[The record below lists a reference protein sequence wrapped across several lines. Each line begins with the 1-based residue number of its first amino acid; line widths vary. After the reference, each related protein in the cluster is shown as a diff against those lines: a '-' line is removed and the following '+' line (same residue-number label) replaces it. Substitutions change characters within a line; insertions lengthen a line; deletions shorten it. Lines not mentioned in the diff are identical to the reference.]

1 MAQIRQQSLAITYET
16 TTLKKFYN
24 TIDSL
29 CRYVCS
35 IFFFPKMGLPGLF
48 FVYFGLFKQYIF
60 CNKLMWK
67 MSIQYPVLGFNPF
80 IVCLIPLPL
89 DQGSRYNLIF
99 FFLALFLSVGR
110 VWSFLADS
118 LQLNFTLKS
127 TPFCTKS
134 IPYSLYLSLIQE
146 GVCTYVCGLE
156 IVSHSSLNK
165 VSAKSLSIECA
176 SFFLSFSPSLCLPVC
191 LISASISICLS
202 LHVFQVIFLQNDS
215 TFFDKVLHKSLAE
228 CDADDDDNDQM

>member
-1 MAQIRQQSLAITYET
+1 MS
-16 TTLKKFYN
+16 
-24 TIDSL
+24 
-29 CRYVCS
+29 VCS

-67 MSIQYPVLGFNPF
+67 MSIQYPVMGFNPF

>member
-1 MAQIRQQSLAITYET
+1 
-16 TTLKKFYN
+16 
-24 TIDSL
+24 
-29 CRYVCS
+29 
-35 IFFFPKMGLPGLF
+35 MGLFLLI
-48 FVYFGLFKQYIF
+48 FGLFQTNIKIF
-60 CNKLMWK
+60 YKKLMWK
-67 MSIQYPVLGFNPF
+67 NVHPVWSAGIRTLDLQ
-80 IVCLIPLPL
+80 IESLIPLPL

-202 LHVFQVIFLQNDS
+202 LHVFQVIFLQND
-215 TFFDKVLHKSLAE
+215 
-228 CDADDDDNDQM
+228 